1 MAFSTDNIG
10 KNCYINISENENI
23 EDNLYGTIIGYYRN
37 TDKNEEYYFVSING
51 EVKRIYDDSLIN
63 IVEDDSGSVTPGS
76 LIVVSGEMTDEQ
88 AAQFRENIG
97 AISTDDI
104 GTIFV
109 LKGSVATVEDLPTN
123 GNHVGD
129 VYYVETVSAGYIWL
143 TSASQPNGY
152 WEELGET
159 FKIIVDSELSNTSE
173 NPVQNKVIYAAL
185 SEKGTYSKPSGGIPK
200 SDFASSVQTSL
211 GKADTALQSVP
222 IGYATETWVTNK
234 GYQTAEQVRTAISNV
249 RQLPEVSGNDNGK
262 FLRVISGSWAAATV
276 PSAETSNF

>member
-185 SEKGTYSKPSGGIPK
+185 YQREKEAVYQQAEKDAETHFSRCPICHRWVCDDCFMVCADLDMCRRCAKKLNEKGSIVGIK
-200 SDFASSVQTSL
+200 NES
-211 GKADTALQSVP
+211 
-222 IGYATETWVTNK
+222 
-234 GYQTAEQVRTAISNV
+234 
-249 RQLPEVSGNDNGK
+249 
-262 FLRVISGSWAAATV
+262 
-276 PSAETSNF
+276 